1 MERLSH
7 IGEAGAFISAI
18 LWAFG
23 VILYKKSGENM
34 HPVGLNIFKNLL
46 SLMLFIPILIIM
58 RVPFFPSLPPTEYI
72 IFIASGLLGIAMG
85 DTLFFKSLNIIGA
98 GLSAIIDCLYSP
110 SIIIISMIWLNE
122 HLSLMQVIG
131 VILIITGI
139 ITTSGFRYHRSN
151 KASRE
156 FIVGVILGIV
166 AIIVMAVSVVMMK
179 PFLNDAP
186 IIWIVIIRFIGALFG
201 LFLLLVFDSSRREI
215 MKQFYSSKG
224 VVYTFSGSFIG
235 QYLSVIFWIAGFKYA
250 QASVA
255 SAINQTSNIFI
266 FIFASIFLRE
276 AFTINKVI
284 ALLLGISGAY
294 IVAFG

>member
-110 SIIIISMIWLNE
+110 SIIIISVIWLNE